1 MAKLRILLRAL
12 ENTVFL
18 GKELIHLDRVDSTN
32 TYLKEL
38 LNSDKRPNEG
48 LLVFA
53 EDQFAGKG
61 QLGATWLS
69 EPGENIAVSILFSPT
84 FLEPKQIFYFN
95 KAIALAV
102 RDCVEYFMGKQPEQ
116 KIKVS
121 IKWPNDILVGDRKV
135 AGVLIENIFRANTI
149 ENSIVGIGINVNQ
162 EFIKEKTLFAISL
175 KELISA
181 NIDISDTLL
190 ILCAKLEKY
199 YFLLRGYNF
208 KEIDGLYHKH
218 LFGLGEDKNFI
229 VNGTTFKGV
238 IKGVGEDGLLDIEV
252 DGGIRA
258 FEVKQIEFVK

>member
-61 QLGATWLS
+61 QLGATWKS
-69 EPGENIAVSILFSPT
+69 ELGENIAVSILFSPT

-162 EFIKEKTLFAISL
+162 EFIKEKHYLP
-175 KELISA
+175 
-181 NIDISDTLL
+181 
-190 ILCAKLEKY
+190 
-199 YFLLRGYNF
+199 FL
-208 KEIDGLYHKH
+208 
-218 LFGLGEDKNFI
+218 
-229 VNGTTFKGV
+229 
-238 IKGVGEDGLLDIEV
+238 
-252 DGGIRA
+252 
-258 FEVKQIEFVK
+258 